1 MDPAVEAMQK
11 QKAFLLLLSPDL
23 SSRSRKRVQ
32 EQAERYG
39 AELME
44 IPFGMDEIGTALGK
58 RSGIIAVCDGGFAG
72 KLKELLAFAGQ
83 RTGAPGGAPATEE
96 TEEESHL

>member
-1 MDPAVEAMQK
+1 MGRSLWK
-11 QKAFLLLLSPDL
+11 FLFD
-23 SSRSRKRVQ
+23 
-32 EQAERYG
+32 
-39 AELME
+39 
-44 IPFGMDEIGTALGK
+44 MDEIGTALGK